1 MEVDPVIARL
11 VCSGP
16 LSLAVPSSAFPAL
29 GFCPVTLF
37 GGPPTKL
44 ILASDLYAHLPVRSP
59 PSRHTSPPGGSSSC
73 LNPMHSASFSLSA
86 WFLLLLPEHFLVPD
100 TYLLV
105 IILYLFAG
113 FVEGPD
119 FVSLVHSF
127 IPGTQNQYLECS
139 ICSHVCWMMNGHEY
153 KCFLCEIR
161 PLWGKGLDLL
171 LFVFRYLVWILTL
184 VLSCPSSPL
193 EHQSSVFIS
202 YCLPDCSARG
212 FL

>member
-1 MEVDPVIARL
+1 MDSEPVGPQGLRL
-11 VCSGP
+11 CIFNKTPHGSGP
-16 LSLAVPSSAFPAL
+16 SDSEACVLRAPFSGGAVLCFPCTWL
-29 GFCPVTLF
+29 CPVTLF

-44 ILASDLYAHLPVRSP
+44 ILASDLYAHLPVLSP

-73 LNPMHSASFSLSA
+73 LYPMHSASFSLSA

-139 ICSHVCWMMNGHEY
+139 ICSHVC
-153 KCFLCEIR
+153 
-161 PLWGKGLDLL
+161 
-171 LFVFRYLVWILTL
+171 
-184 VLSCPSSPL
+184 
-193 EHQSSVFIS
+193 
-202 YCLPDCSARG
+202 
-212 FL
+212 